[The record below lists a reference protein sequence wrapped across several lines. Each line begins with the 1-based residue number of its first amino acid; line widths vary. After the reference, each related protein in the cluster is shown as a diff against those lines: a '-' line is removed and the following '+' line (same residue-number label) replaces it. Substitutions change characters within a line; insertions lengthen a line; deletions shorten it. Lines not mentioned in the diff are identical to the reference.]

1 MMLVVRVKSC
11 EVGVWRDVLCR
22 RRAEAVAA
30 AGTTPAKSADAG
42 LGIVAEGP
50 HDEIF
55 VIARVLDALCRA
67 LPEGQPRELSGPT
80 WLLDP
85 VIRDA
90 ASEAA
95 ERLSEEV
102 EVFRADGVGTS
113 ADRLRSAVETVGAC
127 AATLIGLDYVQNHA
141 VE

>member
-11 EVGVWRDVLCR
+11 EVGVWRNVLCR

-30 AGTTPAKSADAG
+30 AGTTPVAPVDAG
-42 LGIVAEGP
+42 SDIAAEGP
-50 HDEIF
+50 HDEMF
-55 VIARVLDALCRA
+55 VIARVLDALRRA
-67 LPEGQPRELSGPT
+67 VPEGQPRELSGPT

-85 VIRDA
+85 VIREA

-95 ERLSEEV
+95 ERLSEAV
-102 EVFRADGVGTS
+102 DVFRADGAGTS
-113 ADRLRSAVETVGAC
+113 ADRLRAAVDSASAC
-127 AATLIGLDYVQNHA
+127 AATLIGLDYVQNHG